1 MTPAQ
6 TEAKTTTTNTY
17 RMVVTLRMSPAPMGE
32 TQ

>member
-6 TEAKTTTTNTY
+6 TEAKIATLC
-17 RMVVTLRMSPAPMGE
+17 RMVMSLRMSLAPMGE

>member
-6 TEAKTTTTNTY
+6 TEAKTVTLY
-17 RMVVTLRMSPAPMGE
+17 RMVMALRMSLAPMGD

>member
-6 TEAKTTTTNTY
+6 TEAKTATLY
-17 RMVVTLRMSPAPMGE
+17 RRVMALRMSLARMGD

>member
-6 TEAKTTTTNTY
+6 TEAKTAILCH
-17 RMVVTLRMSPAPMGE
+17 MVMDLRMSLAPMGD

>member
-6 TEAKTTTTNTY
+6 TEAKITTLY
-17 RMVVTLRMSPAPMGE
+17 HMVMALRMSLAPMGG